1 MIKIATIGFDQ
12 YLNRIK
18 AASKELQ
25 AEVAA
30 EIQLAGVQFRD
41 QAKRDLIAQRGDTGG
56 LVNSIT
62 TKVDNISEVTVSA
75 EKYYAP
81 FIEFGTKGKY
91 RPIPGTEAIAAQYKG
106 FKRGNIDEFFLAIL
120 DWVKRKG
127 LADRKTRGLP
137 TGRVRKAKDAD
148 AYDAAFAIMMS
159 ILKKGIA
166 PTPFFFK
173 QITPVKARLEK
184 RLETILNGL

>member
-1 MIKIATIGFDQ
+1 MISAKLIGLDD
-12 YLNRIK
+12 YLARIK
-18 AASKELQ
+18 QASKDIQ

-30 EIQLAGVQFRD
+30 EIQLAGIEFRD
-41 QAKRDLIAQRGDTGG
+41 HAKRDLVAQRGDTGG
-56 LVNSIT
+56 LLGSINT
-62 TKVDNISEVTVSA
+62 TIDNAFNVTVSA
-75 EKYYAP
+75 GKYYAP

-91 RPIPGTEAIAAQYKG
+91 RLIPGTEAIAAQYKG

-137 TGRVRKAKDAD
+137 TGRVRKAKDVD

>member
-1 MIKIATIGFDQ
+1 MIKVATIGFDQ

-41 QAKRDLIAQRGDTGG
+41 LAKRDLIAQRGDTGG

-62 TKVDNISEVTVSA
+62 TRVDNISEVTVSA

-91 RPIPGTEAIAAQYKG
+91 RPIPGTEDIAAQYKG
-106 FKRGNIDEFFLAIL
+106 FSRGNFTQFLEAIKA
-120 DWVKRKG
+120 WVKRKG
-127 LADRKTRGLP
+127 IGRTYNVQTRRK
-137 TGRVRKAKDAD
+137 VRQSKDELD
-148 AYDAAFAIMMS
+148 SIAFAIAMS
-159 ILKKGIA
+159 IIKKGIE

-173 QITPVKARLEK
+173 QITPVQQSLNK
-184 RLETILNGL
+184 RIESILNGL